1 MIKKYLH
8 TCKGTCSRSIELTY
22 DDETLKIVDV
32 DVIGGC
38 NGNLKGIK
46 ALIKGADLKEV
57 YTKLID
63 VTCGRRDTSCPMQIA
78 LAIKEA
84 LSSENIEIGL

>member
-22 DDETLKIVDV
+22 DDETFKIIDV
-32 DVIGGC
+32 DVVGGC

-46 ALIKGADLKEV
+46 ALIKGCSLKDV
-57 YTKLID
+57 YERLID
-63 VTCGRRDTSCPMQIA
+63 VTCGNRNTSCPMQIA

-84 LSSENIEIGL
+84 LASENIDVSI